1 MTQLRAEVNGE
12 ESVMPFLEGA
22 SGVVSVT
29 LSQKQRRAEAN
40 GEASVMLFLEGV
52 NGVARLQSVT
62 YIMML

>member
-1 MTQLRAEVNGE
+1 
-12 ESVMPFLEGA
+12 MPFLEGA

-52 NGVARLQSVT
+52 NGVARLQIVT